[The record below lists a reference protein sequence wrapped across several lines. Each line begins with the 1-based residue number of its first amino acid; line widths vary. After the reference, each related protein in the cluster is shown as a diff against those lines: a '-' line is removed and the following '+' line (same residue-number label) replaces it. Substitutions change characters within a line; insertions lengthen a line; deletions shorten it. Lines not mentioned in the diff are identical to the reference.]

1 MVKITSS
8 LAVHESELQFRFS
21 RSGGPGG
28 QHVNKASTRVE
39 LLFDVTG
46 SPSLNDEQR
55 QRITRKLKRYV
66 GSDGVF
72 RIVSD
77 ASRSQWQNREAAV
90 GRFVALLQT
99 ALAKQKRRVA
109 TRPTKSAR
117 EERSKEKRVRSRTK
131 ALRRRVGTE
140 E

>member
-1 MVKITSS
+1 MVRITSS

-39 LLFDVTG
+39 LLFDVVG

-55 QRITRKLKRYV
+55 QRIARKLKRYV

-77 ASRSQWQNREAAV
+77 ASRSQWQNRAAAV
-90 GRFVALLQT
+90 GRFVSLLQT
-99 ALAKQKRRVA
+99 ALARQKKRVA

-117 EERSKEKRVRSRTK
+117 EERAKEKQVRSRTK
-131 ALRRRVGTE
+131 TLRRRVGPE

>member
-1 MVKITSS
+1 MVRITSS

-39 LLFDVTG
+39 LLFDVVG

-55 QRITRKLKRYV
+55 QRIARKLKRYV

-90 GRFVALLQT
+90 GRFVALLQS
-99 ALAKQKRRVA
+99 ALSKQKKRVA

-117 EERSKEKRVRSRTK
+117 EERSKEKQVRSHTK
-131 ALRRRVGTE
+131 VLRRRVRPE